1 MAPKPLK
8 GKEVKIRNH
17 RKAAGAAGGAKGWIT
32 LHNSFLHFKGRL
44 MSQGLLLLKL
54 LSSIGAQ
61 QRQDQSWLLQ
71 LSGDISKC
79 STERR

>member
-1 MAPKPLK
+1 MAPKPLRD
-8 GKEVKIRNH
+8 KEVKIRDH

-44 MSQGLLLLKL
+44 ASQGLLLLKL
-54 LSSIGAQ
+54 LSSVGAQ
-61 QRQDQSWLLQ
+61 RRRDQSRLLQ
-71 LSGDISKC
+71 LSSDISKC